1 MAVEKF
7 QITGMSCAACQANIT
22 RAVQKLPGVSEVNVS
37 LLANQMTVEF
47 DETAVTR
54 GQIIDAVVKSGYGA
68 QPFASGTREEGD
80 DGGFRSEW
88 NKRKKQEQDRS
99 GWSVLWQRL
108 YRGRKDGTV
117 LYGKCQRKR
126 GV

>member
-88 NKRKKQEQDRS
+88 N
-99 GWSVLWQRL
+99 
-108 YRGRKDGTV
+108 
-117 LYGKCQRKR
+117 
-126 GV
+126 